1 MTPPDRSAGD
11 VSPSF
16 PRITLTKELVGSFMA
31 QKVQVIL
38 VDDLDGGDAVETVSF
53 ALDGVSYEIDLN
65 EENAARMRDE
75 LAAWVGHARRTGG
88 RSSSRSG
95 AGRGARRSSSK
106 PAAAS
111 GTDTAV
117 IREWARQNG
126 HAVSERGRIKAD
138 VLEAYHAANG

>member
-1 MTPPDRSAGD
+1 
-11 VSPSF
+11 
-16 PRITLTKELVGSFMA
+16 MA

-65 EENAARMRDE
+65 EDNAGRMREE

-95 AGRGARRSSSK
+95 SGRGAGRRSASK

-111 GTDTAV
+111 GTETAV
-117 IREWARQNG
+117 VREWARQNG
-126 HAVSERGRIKAD
+126 HPVSERGRIKAE